1 MRLIASA
8 LSLGFACVA
17 NRHLHSPPTM
27 RSDLAVRRTVF
38 LLHARIPLEGVHLR
52 RFGEP
57 VRGNRRPA
65 TRGRSDEEDT
75 IHADALPQLFFR
87 CTALR
92 V

>member
-8 LSLGFACVA
+8 LSLGFGCVA
-17 NRHLHSPPTM
+17 NSHLHSPPTVW
-27 RSDLAVRRTVF
+27 SDLAVHCTVF
-38 LLHARIPLEGVHLR
+38 LLHARIPLEAVHLR
-52 RFGEP
+52 RSGEP
-57 VRGNRRPA
+57 VRGNRPPVV
-65 TRGRSDEEDT
+65 RGRSDEEET